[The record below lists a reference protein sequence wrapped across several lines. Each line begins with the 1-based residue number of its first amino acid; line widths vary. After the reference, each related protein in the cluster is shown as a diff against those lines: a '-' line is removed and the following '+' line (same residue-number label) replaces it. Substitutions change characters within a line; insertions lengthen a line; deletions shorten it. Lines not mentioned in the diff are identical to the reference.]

1 MAWEA
6 VWCWVVCIQTTHQ
19 QLPSAAAEKSAR
31 ISKVSVVTQQ
41 RSGPGKGQGMP
52 KESSSDIFHG
62 LNKPNWDGS
71 IGAKIFRKT
80 RPKSSMT
87 RQSTTWVSQRV
98 AINSYRCVDLFR
110 GETSIVAGNLMIL
123 NFLGQV
129 WTQEIQQEQSQIT
142 KFHAFNGPGLG
153 DAEEDPVRRSQRL
166 QGRKPEVQEEQLDTL
181 FI

>member
-1 MAWEA
+1 
-6 VWCWVVCIQTTHQ
+6 
-19 QLPSAAAEKSAR
+19 
-31 ISKVSVVTQQ
+31 
-41 RSGPGKGQGMP
+41 
-52 KESSSDIFHG
+52 
-62 LNKPNWDGS
+62 
-71 IGAKIFRKT
+71 
-80 RPKSSMT
+80 
-87 RQSTTWVSQRV
+87 
-98 AINSYRCVDLFR
+98 
-110 GETSIVAGNLMIL
+110 MIL